1 MTGCFFTMT
10 PFSDIFK
17 NEIQPKKYVQ
27 PYKRLVND
35 GFSHWLDELELYVPI
50 NHQLF
55 SSQFQLKIIF
65 VCLCRFRKITA

>member
-1 MTGCFFTMT
+1 MTLL
-10 PFSDIFK
+10 SDICK

-35 GFSHWLDELELYVPI
+35 GFSHWLVELELYVPI